1 MVSGKFRIH
10 GRGACLLSLIK
21 IWDDPFRSSGPRG
34 DQSSHVSDSI
44 GFCVAGFMVPKK
56 RIWPAS
62 GPRGKVFNGGGWVGG
77 RRQLQEGLRAGPK
90 QRPEAASSPPSRP
103 GPQTRS
109 GFPGSR
115 GRRAWPGAELGVPR
129 LGEEPGRR
137 QWTQRREGRRL
148 REQPGGGTWERAPRP
163 LPPSGP
169 LPLCPL
175 PLRRRLEI

>member
-1 MVSGKFRIH
+1 MVSGKFCIH

-21 IWDDPFRSSGPRG
+21 IRDDPFRSSGPGGINLPTSQIPMDFVWPGLWSQRREYG
-34 DQSSHVSDSI
+34 QHQGLGKRSST
-44 GFCVAGFMVPKK
+44 
-56 RIWPAS
+56 
-62 GPRGKVFNGGGWVGG
+62 GG
-77 RRQLQEGLRAGPK
+77 RRRQFQEGLRAGLKP
-90 QRPEAASSPPSRP
+90 RIDAASSPPSWP
-103 GPQTRS
+103 GSQTRS

-115 GRRAWPGAELGVPR
+115 GRRAWPGAKLGVPR

-148 REQPGGGTWERAPRP
+148 REQPGGGTWEQAPRP